1 MILIYMHNRNLDFL
15 PVNCDH
21 VHKYMLLLYID
32 EVMDEDDQLG
42 IELDHVQQL
51 NILDNDH

>member
-1 MILIYMHNRNLDFL
+1 
-15 PVNCDH
+15 
-21 VHKYMLLLYID
+21 MLLLYID